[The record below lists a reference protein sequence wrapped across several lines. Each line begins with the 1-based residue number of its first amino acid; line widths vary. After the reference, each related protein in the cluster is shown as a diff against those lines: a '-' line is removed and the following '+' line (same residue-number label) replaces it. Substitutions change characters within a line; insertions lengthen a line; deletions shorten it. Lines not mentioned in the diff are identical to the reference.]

1 MIQINDLT
9 MLYKNGK
16 GVRDINLT
24 INSGEV
30 KGLLGPNGS
39 GKSTIMRSFMGFLL
53 PTSGNMS
60 VNGINTLHNSAEAK
74 AVIGYLPGDPQL
86 PQNISSKDLFKLSAK
101 MRSCTIDY
109 AIELSDRFELDISQQ
124 IKEQS
129 KGNRQKTALILSL
142 HHKPKALVLDE
153 PTSGLDPFHQRTF
166 FELISEFSNE
176 GASILLSSHIISE
189 IEKIT
194 TSMAVLKNGSK
205 IYDEQLTT
213 FIENSKMQKISIEDA
228 FFKFYDRNVTND

>member
-101 MRSCTIDY
+101 MRRCTIDY
-109 AIELSDRFELDISQQ
+109 AIELSDRFELDIKQQ

-142 HHKPKALVLDE
+142 LHKPKALVLDE

-166 FELISEFSNE
+166 FETIKSFTDN
-176 GASILLSSHIISE
+176 GASVLLSSHIISE
-189 IEKIT
+189 VEKVA
-194 TSMAVLKNGSK
+194 SSLAVLKNGKK
-205 IYDEQLTT
+205 IYDETYEVFKTNAQSNGKDL
-213 FIENSKMQKISIEDA
+213 EDA
-228 FFKFYDRNVTND
+228 FFEFYERN

>member
-9 MLYKNGK
+9 MLYKNGR

-24 INSGEV
+24 IDSGEV

-53 PTSGNMS
+53 PTSGNMT
-60 VNGINTLHNSAEAK
+60 VNGINTLNNSAEAK

-109 AIELSDRFELDISQQ
+109 ALELCDRFELDITQQ
-124 IKEQS
+124 VKEQS
-129 KGNRQKTALILSL
+129 KGNRQKTAIILSL

-176 GASILLSSHIISE
+176 GVSILLSSHIISE

-205 IYDEQLTT
+205 IYDELLTT
-213 FIENSKMQKISIEDA
+213 FIENSKMQNISIEDA
-228 FFKFYDRNVTND
+228 FFKFYDRNVNND